1 MKALTKTLFGDLR
14 NFCTVMAI
22 IVVAQAMAQL
32 GYAQAAVYIVP
43 LLVLSAVAWLAH
55 H

>member
-14 NFCTVMAI
+14 NFCTVVAI
-22 IVVAQAMAQL
+22 VLAVLVLVQL
-32 GYAQAAVYIVP
+32 GYAQAAVYVVP
-43 LLVLSAVAWLAH
+43 LLVMAAVAWLAH